1 MTWYAAFRCLNCGHS
16 WREPAP
22 ADAWEMVV
30 NVAAPLKCPLCGA
43 EMRGGE
49 LELLSHREGEVA
61 VLGSF
66 PYAFHCLH

>member
-1 MTWYAAFRCLNCGHS
+1 MTWYAAFRCLHCGHS

-22 ADAWEMVV
+22 ADVWEMVV

-66 PYAFHCLH
+66 PHAFPYLH